1 MLQKHQENSKMVRKK
16 FEKYAYSVLYICEL
30 MSFLF
35 RCNAAKS
42 EVGNS
47 LLNTTVAYPQDDTR
61 MWTK

>member
-35 RCNAAKS
+35 RCNASKI
-42 EVGNS
+42 
-47 LLNTTVAYPQDDTR
+47 
-61 MWTK
+61 